1 MFYKIH
7 IAIVFLAAFFFN
19 SCRNGESSDQE
30 KIKRLENEIEKL
42 KSDNESDNKQY
53 IENENNSKTI
63 NNNHNKSVSYYV
75 YAKFKIRYTAMSGV
89 NQTKEYENVGITN
102 IINLDSF
109 TEEVKYKLKDFIK
122 RQNILLTAP
131 FNSNQKIVN
140 IEIFS
145 SYDYVSASKEREKI
159 DYKYEIDLKDQF

>member
-1 MFYKIH
+1 
-7 IAIVFLAAFFFN
+7 
-19 SCRNGESSDQE
+19 
-30 KIKRLENEIEKL
+30 
-42 KSDNESDNKQY
+42 
-53 IENENNSKTI
+53 
-63 NNNHNKSVSYYV
+63 
-75 YAKFKIRYTAMSGV
+75 MSGV